1 LGLVRYRRA
10 YYHCDHCHRGYFP
23 WDVHAGLTHD
33 RLTPAADEA
42 STLAGTV
49 AGSFGDA
56 AQKLLRKLSGLSL
69 GTSTVRRVT
78 EAAGR
83 RVGELLD
90 AGHTLGVPVKWRWH
104 PDHHG
109 RTVAYVSVDAT
120 GLGMQA
126 SRGGKA
132 EGRMA
137 WIGMVYNPPP
147 RVEPPQRASQRAR
160 MAARYLA
167 GLNTLEEL
175 GAPLRR
181 LAAQVGMEQAEVW
194 IALTDGGNGLE
205 DFIRTNF
212 GRPDVV
218 LILDF
223 WHAAG
228 HLADLAR
235 ALYGTDEM
243 RVQASLAGWRHTMR
257 HQGGAA
263 LLAALAVLE
272 QQEGSGWSAT
282 QRESWEGE
290 TGYFRKNLKRMDY
303 PGYEGNGWHIG
314 SGPVESACKT
324 VVGQRMKSGGM
335 RWGEDGGDAVCHL
348 RALFKSEGD
357 GWDAFWARGI
367 N

>member
-1 LGLVRYRRA
+1 
-10 YYHCDHCHRGYFP
+10 
-23 WDVHAGLTHD
+23 
-33 RLTPAADEA
+33 
-42 STLAGTV
+42 
-49 AGSFGDA
+49 
-56 AQKLLRKLSGLSL
+56 
-69 GTSTVRRVT
+69 VRRVT

-83 RVGELLD
+83 RAGEVLG
-90 AGHTLGVPVKWRWH
+90 AGHTFGAKVQWEWH
-104 PDHHG
+104 RDRHG

-126 SRGGKA
+126 PGGGKA

-147 RVEPPQRASQRAR
+147 QVEPPDRGGRREQ

-175 GAPLRR
+175 GPPLRR
-181 LAAQVGMEQAEVW
+181 LAAQVGMERAEVW
-194 IALTDGGNGLE
+194 VALTDGGNGLE
-205 DFIRTNF
+205 DFVRANF

-223 WHAAG
+223 WHAAS

-235 ALYGTDEM
+235 ALYGAEEG
-243 RVQASLAGWRHTMR
+243 RVQAALAAWRHTMK
-257 HQGGAA
+257 HEGGAP
-263 LLAALAVLE
+263 LLAALADLE
-272 QQEGSGWSAT
+272 QRDGGGWSAA
-282 QRESWEGE
+282 QREAWEDE
-290 TGYFRKNLKRMDY
+290 TGYFRKNVGRMDY
-303 PGYEGNGWHIG
+303 PAYEANGWHIG

-357 GWDAFWARGI
+357 GWDAFWARSI

>member
-1 LGLVRYRRA
+1 L
-10 YYHCDHCHRGYFP
+10 H
-23 WDVHAGLTHD
+23 
-33 RLTPAADEA
+33 
-42 STLAGTV
+42 
-49 AGSFGDA
+49 
-56 AQKLLRKLSGLSL
+56 KLSGLSL

-78 EAAGR
+78 EAAGCR
-83 RVGELLD
+83 AGELLD
-90 AGHTLGVPVKWRWH
+90 AGHTFGAKVQWAWH
-104 PDHHG
+104 RDRHG

-126 SRGGKA
+126 PGGGKV

-147 RVEPPQRASQRAR
+147 PVEPPDHARRRAG

-175 GAPLRR
+175 GPPLRR

-194 IALTDGGNGLE
+194 VALTDGGNGLE
-205 DFIRTNF
+205 DFIHTNF

-223 WHAAG
+223 WHAAE
-228 HLADLAR
+228 HLANLAR
-235 ALYGTDEM
+235 TLYGADEK
-243 RVQASLAGWRHTMR
+243 RVQAALAAWRHTMK
-257 HQGGAA
+257 HGGGAP
-263 LLAALAVLE
+263 LLATLEELE
-272 QQEGSGWSAT
+272 QEDGDAWSAA
-282 QRESWEGE
+282 QRETWEAE
-290 TGYFRKNLKRMDY
+290 RGYFRKNVGRMDY
-303 PGYEGNGWHIG
+303 PAYEANGWHIG

-357 GWDAFWARGI
+357 GWDAFWARSI

>member
-1 LGLVRYRRA
+1 M
-10 YYHCDHCHRGYFP
+10 
-23 WDVHAGLTHD
+23 AG
-33 RLTPAADEA
+33 AA
-42 STLAGTV
+42 
-49 AGSFGDA
+49 AGSFGEA

-69 GTSTVRRVT
+69 GTATVRRVT
-78 EAAGR
+78 ESAGCC
-83 RVGELLD
+83 VGRQLE
-90 AGHTLGVPVKWRWH
+90 AGHTFGAKVQWVWH
-104 PDHHG
+104 KDRHG
-109 RTVAYVSVDAT
+109 RTVAYVSADAT

-126 SRGGKA
+126 PGGAKA

-137 WIGMVYNPPP
+137 WIGMVYNPAP
-147 RVEPPQRASQRAR
+147 VAEPPDRQPRRSA

-167 GLNTLEEL
+167 GLNTLAEL
-175 GAPLRR
+175 GPPLRR

-194 IALTDGGNGLE
+194 IGLTDGGNGLE
-205 DFIRTNF
+205 DFLRSNF
-212 GRPDVV
+212 NRPDLV

-235 ALYGTDEM
+235 ALYGSDEG
-243 RVQASLAGWRHTMR
+243 RVQAALGGWRQTMK
-257 HQGGAA
+257 HEGGVP
-263 LLAALAVLE
+263 LLAVLDGLE
-272 QQEGSGWSAT
+272 RRDGAGWSAA
-282 QRESWEGE
+282 QREAWEGQ
-290 TGYFRKNLKRMDY
+290 TAYFRKNVGRMDY
-303 PGYEGNGWHIG
+303 PSYEANGWQIG

-357 GWDAFWARGI
+357 GWDAFWARSI